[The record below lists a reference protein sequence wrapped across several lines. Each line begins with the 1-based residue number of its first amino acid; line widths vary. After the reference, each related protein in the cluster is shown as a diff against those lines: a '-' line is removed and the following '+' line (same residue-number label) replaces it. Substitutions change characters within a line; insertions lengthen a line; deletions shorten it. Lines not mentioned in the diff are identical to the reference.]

1 METSWNPNLV
11 SILEKIR
18 LNSTVCSEKHR
29 ARSVEL
35 NQLSKYF
42 DLPVIVCS
50 VFSSSFISLG
60 TVPAQ
65 QSQLIQ
71 VSISMFIAVLT
82 SVKLWLGLTKQITE
96 EVSLSKDYYI
106 LSIEIFKVLAL
117 SENDRSVNALQFMN
131 ECYGTYKALIES
143 SNLLKLR
150 RDELLRIDIEYSD
163 TSSVSTAS
171 SFRSDN
177 IIVSEQHE
185 L

>member
-1 METSWNPNLV
+1 
-11 SILEKIR
+11 
-18 LNSTVCSEKHR
+18 
-29 ARSVEL
+29 
-35 NQLSKYF
+35 
-42 DLPVIVCS
+42 
-50 VFSSSFISLG
+50 
-60 TVPAQ
+60 
-65 QSQLIQ
+65 
-71 VSISMFIAVLT
+71 MFIAVLT

-150 RDELLRIDIEYSD
+150 RDELLKIDIEYSD
-163 TSSVSTAS
+163 TSSVRTL
-171 SFRSDN
+171 SFNSAESKN